1 MTEKNDEQTGA
12 AGSEPAEDEASSS
25 DEGADEA
32 GQDRAE
38 DRGPSPAEQEAASGW
53 TQRRVVGL
61 LVIVGA
67 VGLVA
72 LWVARWSGGDGQQP
86 PAGSATATTATAPP
100 SASAVPSS
108 SQKPDEEV
116 FGARH
121 VLVQYEGSRRAPP
134 KLKRSKEAAKKRAE
148 EVAEKA
154 AALAKEHK
162 NLDELGQAFGELVK
176 EYTDEPG
183 AGERGGDL
191 GRIRRGAMV
200 PQFIDA
206 VAALN
211 KGEVSGVVETHF
223 GFHVIMR
230 TF

>member
-1 MTEKNDEQTGA
+1 MTEKDDEETGA
-12 AGSEPAEDEASSS
+12 AGDEPAEGEAGQ
-25 DEGADEA
+25 DREEGADEA
-32 GQDRAE
+32 DQDRAE
-38 DRGPSPAEQEAASGW
+38 DRGPSPAGQEAASSW

-72 LWVARWSGGDGQQP
+72 LIVARWSGGDGQPQ
-86 PAGSATATTATAPP
+86 PAGSATTATAPP
-100 SASAVPSS
+100 SASAVPAA
-108 SQKPDEEV
+108 SQEPDEEV

-154 AALAKEHK
+154 AALANEHQG
-162 NLDELGQAFGELVK
+162 LDELGEAFGELVK